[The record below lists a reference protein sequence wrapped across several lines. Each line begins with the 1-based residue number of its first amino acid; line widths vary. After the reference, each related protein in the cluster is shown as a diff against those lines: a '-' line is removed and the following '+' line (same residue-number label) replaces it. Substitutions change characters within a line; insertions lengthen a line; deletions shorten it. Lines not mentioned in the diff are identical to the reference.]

1 MLNDLLIYRHGNM
14 IEHEQFSEF
23 SESLVTLHVSCFAT
37 GQNDTVDHTFFIF
50 LKMKWYL
57 SDLPVAFNFLVI
69 GIDSFDK
76 KYLKKYFKTES
87 NLIFSDCIIFPR
99 PRCIILPQ

>member
-1 MLNDLLIYRHGNM
+1 MLVLNDLLIYRHGNM

-76 KYLKKYFKTES
+76 KYLKNTLKQS
-87 NLIFSDCIIFPR
+87 QI
-99 PRCIILPQ
+99 